1 VTGATRSSVTTFPA
15 TVGPDLHYRGFH
27 DAFVAKVQADGTR
40 LVYAGYIGGGGDD
53 FGNGIA
59 VDRDGNAYIVGT
71 TKTTGVNFP
80 VTVGP
85 DLTHNGF
92 DDAFVAKVR
101 ADGTGLVYA
110 GFIGGAGFDE
120 GRGIAVDDD
129 GNAYVV
135 GIAGSSETTFPVTVG
150 PDLTHNGA
158 LDAFMA
164 KVRADGT
171 GFVYAG
177 YIGESG
183 AHFIGN
189 SIAVDNA
196 GNAYVTGAT
205 GPINA
210 TTEDAFVAKVRADG
224 TGFVYTFFI
233 RGFGD
238 DEGYGI
244 AVDDAGNA
252 YVTGL
257 TNATQPNFP
266 VTVGPDLTYNGA
278 FDAFVA
284 KIAEES
290 FNQPPVAVANSYSV
304 AEDTVLTVQAPGVLG
319 NDTDADGD
327 TLAAIVV
334 SGHHPRADHQADH
347 LPGDA

>member
-27 DAFVAKVQADGTR
+27 DAFVAKVQADGTG

-53 FGNGIA
+53 FGNG
-59 VDRDGNAYIVGT
+59 
-71 TKTTGVNFP
+71 
-80 VTVGP
+80 
-85 DLTHNGF
+85 
-92 DDAFVAKVR
+92 
-101 ADGTGLVYA
+101 
-110 GFIGGAGFDE
+110 
-120 GRGIAVDDD
+120 
-129 GNAYVV
+129 
-135 GIAGSSETTFPVTVG
+135 
-150 PDLTHNGA
+150 
-158 LDAFMA
+158 
-164 KVRADGT
+164 
-171 GFVYAG
+171 
-177 YIGESG
+177 
-183 AHFIGN
+183 
-189 SIAVDNA
+189 IAVDNA

-278 FDAFVA
+278 FDALVA